1 MAQRHRISDDNGFL
15 LNLWQQAQAGNNA
28 AFCQL
33 AERLYSPLFN
43 YACTFTPD
51 RELIKDAIQDLMLH
65 IWEKK
70 KTIHIQFVAIYFFK
84 ALRNQLLL
92 EFRRNTPSDS
102 FSDADSLTQLSD
114 YHTAETD
121 IVQNESVSEQ
131 QLWVGNA
138 INVLP
143 KRQREVIFLKFFE
156 GLTNEQIA
164 GLMQLNR
171 QSVANLV
178 VKALSSL
185 KAQIPVLDF
194 LLVAAFCW
202 FFAD

>member
-1 MAQRHRISDDNGFL
+1 MIKRHRITDDNGFL
-15 LNLWQQAQAGNNA
+15 LNLWQQTQVGNNA
-28 AFCQL
+28 AFCEL

-51 RELIKDAIQDLMLH
+51 RELIKDAIQDLLLH

-70 KTIHIQFVAIYFFK
+70 KAIHIQFVAVYFFK

-92 EFRRNTPSDS
+92 EFRRYTPSDL

-114 YHTAETD
+114 YHTVEID
-121 IVQNESVSEQ
+121 MVQNEAAAEQ
-131 QLWVGNA
+131 QLWVSNA

-143 KRQREVIFLKFFE
+143 KRQREVIFLKYFE

-164 GLMQLNR
+164 ELMELNR

-185 KAQIPVLDF
+185 KAHIPVLSICI
-194 LLVAAFCW
+194 LFCLSEQ
-202 FFAD
+202 F